1 MKLLSTFLLLL
12 VAGHCHAIENKELYD
27 TVVQGSVTMPRGDEE
42 SLLVNL
48 QAPIHFYTDKY
59 DSIYVSFPIDPFIHL
74 AMYHPDS
81 RARLCKRKTRYF

>member
-1 MKLLSTFLLLL
+1 MKFVAAFVLLL
-12 VAGHCHAIENKELYD
+12 VAGHCHAIENKELYE

-59 DSIYVSFPIDPFIHL
+59 DSIYVSPSIHL
-74 AMYHPDS
+74 AVYHPVS
-81 RARLCKRKTRYF
+81 CARLCKRKTRYL